1 MNMIYEQ
8 YLASNKKDILIICI
22 GTPRRIGDSLGPLV
36 GTRLL
41 KMNNINCKILG
52 SLDDPVHGANYQH
65 YYKYIDQDKY
75 FIIAIDAALGNNIKE
90 ISYTYQIFP
99 GNGVNKN
106 LPGIGDIGIIGVVAN
121 QNTYEDNYLNITFVS
136 PKLIFEVSNKIIEAR
151 LLSMSWQIG
160 SVISTR
166 LSKNDCKSTK
176 KSCLKRVIF
185 EASGTLVKPQ
195 NSLRCLEN
203 AERLAKEILLE

>member
-1 MNMIYEQ
+1 MGSEIIPVVEIY
-8 YLASNKKDILIICI
+8 
-22 GTPRRIGDSLGPLV
+22 
-36 GTRLL
+36 
-41 KMNNINCKILG
+41 
-52 SLDDPVHGANYQH
+52 GAHDAKTIRYNT
-65 YYKYIDQDKY
+65 K
-75 FIIAIDAALGNNIKE
+75 FI
-90 ISYTYQIFP
+90 
-99 GNGVNKN
+99 
-106 LPGIGDIGIIGVVAN
+106 
-121 QNTYEDNYLNITFVS
+121 
-136 PKLIFEVSNKIIEAR
+136 IIEAR